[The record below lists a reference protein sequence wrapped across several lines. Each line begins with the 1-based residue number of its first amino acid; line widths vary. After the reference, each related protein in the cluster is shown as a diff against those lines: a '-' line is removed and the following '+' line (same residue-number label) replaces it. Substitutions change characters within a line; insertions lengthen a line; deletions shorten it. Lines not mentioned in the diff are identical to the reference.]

1 MCTVFGKYKLFL
13 ERSVGQISYD
23 IDCLLERRELIGGGV
38 IRAVAFFLALLT
50 VITVIMLF
58 ALVLP

>member
-1 MCTVFGKYKLFL
+1 M

-38 IRAVAFFLALLT
+38 IRAVAFFMALLT
-50 VITVIMLF
+50 VAAVVMLF